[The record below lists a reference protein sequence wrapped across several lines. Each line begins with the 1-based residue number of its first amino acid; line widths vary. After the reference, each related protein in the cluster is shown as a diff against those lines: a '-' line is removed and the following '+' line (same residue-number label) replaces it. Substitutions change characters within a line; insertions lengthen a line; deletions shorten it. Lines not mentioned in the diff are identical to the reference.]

1 MSEASKVHSLRMCT
15 VKYTDKFMMTIAGKM
30 ISDCHAMPALLTLT
44 LHQSTTYLGFTL
56 IVQTGIHSKIH
67 GVRHTVKFT
76 DKYTGEFS
84 TARNHSNSQQDSQR
98 NYCRNDPNSLL
109 RSRPLVRSLVLFGVA
124 GAMRSAVCRTSA
136 FGRWDGIINA
146 GDELCSSAL
155 RGIDWLMHRTLSDRL
170 HCIHHALAVSLDDCP
185 ENGPLIRQTD
195 VSARLV
201 EVRQRVRVL
210 SVSTELAIW
219 TRLFDYLIALRK

>member
-1 MSEASKVHSLRMCT
+1 VSEASKVHSLRMCT

-84 TARNHSNSQQDSQR
+84 TARIHSNSQQDSQR

-136 FGRWDGIINA
+136 FGRWDGISN
-146 GDELCSSAL
+146 
-155 RGIDWLMHRTLSDRL
+155 
-170 HCIHHALAVSLDDCP
+170 ALAVSLDDCP

-219 TRLFDYLIALRK
+219 TRLLDYLIALRK